1 MTYTNLPKGKYVLRV
16 RSTNSDGVWVENER
30 ALDIVILPSFWET
43 PVAYVMYVLFVLII
57 ILVAV
62 YILFTIYRLKH
73 EVSVEQ
79 QISDIK
85 LRFFTNI
92 SHELRTPLTLI
103 AGPVE
108 QVLKNDKLPADAR
121 EQLVVVER
129 NTSRMLRLVNQILD
143 FRKIQN
149 KKMKMQVQRVDVV
162 PFVRKVMDNFE
173 AVAEEHRIDF
183 LFETEKE
190 HLYLW
195 VDADKLEKVVFNLLS
210 NAFKYTPNGKM
221 ITIFIREDEE
231 IVSIGVQDQ
240 GIGIAENKK
249 KSLFVRF
256 ENLVDKNLFN
266 QASTGIGLSL
276 VKELVEMHQATISV
290 DSRLGEGSCFKVDFL
305 KGKEHYDKEVEF
317 ILEDTDAP
325 MEMGQVVDLA
335 NSSIQSERLVADAE
349 EVGIASSVEEEQVT
363 EEGNAKELMLL
374 VEDNQELRVFL
385 RSIFASNYRVVEAAD
400 GMEGWSKALKYVPD
414 IIISDVMMP
423 EKDGIEMT
431 RELRADMT
439 TSHIPIILLTAKTT
453 IESKLEGLEYGADDY
468 ITKPFSATYLQAR
481 VENLLSQRKKLQ
493 SFYRENLLNIPV
505 VDSNGSLSGVSTT
518 SETVV
523 GGTSEAQKNDVDGQ
537 VPVMSPN
544 DRKFM
549 DKLVELMEKNMDN
562 GELVVDDLV
571 SELAVSRSVFFKKLK
586 TLTGLAPIEFI
597 KEMRMKRAVQLIE
610 TGEFNMTQISYMV
623 GINDP
628 RYFSKCFKAQ
638 VGMTPTEYRDKKLGK

>member
-1 MTYTNLPKGKYVLRV
+1 MPT
-16 RSTNSDGVWVENER
+16 
-30 ALDIVILPSFWET
+30 
-43 PVAYVMYVLFVLII
+43 
-57 ILVAV
+57 
-62 YILFTIYRLKH
+62 
-73 EVSVEQ
+73 
-79 QISDIK
+79 
-85 LRFFTNI
+85 
-92 SHELRTPLTLI
+92 
-103 AGPVE
+103 
-108 QVLKNDKLPADAR
+108 DAR

-149 KKMKMQVQRVDVV
+149 KKMKMQVQRVDIV

-183 LFETEKE
+183 LFQTEKE

-195 VDADKLEKVVFNLLS
+195 VDADKLEKIVFNLLS

-221 ITIFIREDEE
+221 ITMFIREDENT
-231 IVSIGVQDQ
+231 VSIGVQDQ

-276 VKELVEMHQATISV
+276 VKELVEMHKATISV
-290 DSRLGEGSCFKVDFL
+290 DSRLGEGSCFKIDFL
-305 KGKEHYDKEVEF
+305 KGKEHYDKETEF
-317 ILEDTDAP
+317 ILEDAEAP
-325 MEMGQVVDLA
+325 VRMGQVVDIA
-335 NSSIQSERLVADAE
+335 NSSIQSETLIPDESEKIEAVYEEDAAKE
-349 EVGIASSVEEEQVT
+349 ENS
-363 EEGNAKELMLL
+363 KELMLL
-374 VEDNQELRVFL
+374 VEDNQELREFL
-385 RSIFASNYRVVEAAD
+385 RSIFSPMYRVVEAAD
-400 GMEGWSKALKYVPD
+400 GREGANKALKYLPD

-481 VENLLSQRKKLQ
+481 VENLLMQRKKLQ
-493 SFYRENLLNIPV
+493 SFYRDSLMHINMSVTSGELPASTKAMAEEEKKIVSEREEEQTQLQSQQQPTIP
-505 VDSNGSLSGVSTT
+505 D
-518 SETVV
+518 
-523 GGTSEAQKNDVDGQ
+523 
-537 VPVMSPN
+537 MSPN

-549 DKLVELMEKNMDN
+549 DKLVELMEQNMDN
-562 GELVVDDLV
+562 GDLVVDDLV
-571 SELAVSRSVFFKKLK
+571 RELAVSRSVFFKKLK

-597 KEMRMKRAVQLIE
+597 KEIRIKRATQLIE

-638 VGMTPTEYRDKKLGK
+638 VGMTPTEYKEKIGR

>member
-1 MTYTNLPKGKYVLRV
+1 
-16 RSTNSDGVWVENER
+16 
-30 ALDIVILPSFWET
+30 
-43 PVAYVMYVLFVLII
+43 
-57 ILVAV
+57 
-62 YILFTIYRLKH
+62 
-73 EVSVEQ
+73 
-79 QISDIK
+79 
-85 LRFFTNI
+85 
-92 SHELRTPLTLI
+92 
-103 AGPVE
+103 
-108 QVLKNDKLPADAR
+108 
-121 EQLVVVER
+121 
-129 NTSRMLRLVNQILD
+129 
-143 FRKIQN
+143 
-149 KKMKMQVQRVDVV
+149 MQVQRLDIV

-183 LFETEKE
+183 LFQTEKE

-195 VDADKLEKVVFNLLS
+195 VDADKLEKIVFNLLS

-221 ITIFIREDEE
+221 ITVFIREDENT
-231 IVSIGVQDQ
+231 VSIGVQDQ

-276 VKELVEMHQATISV
+276 VKELVEMHKATISV
-290 DSRLGEGSCFKVDFL
+290 DSHLGEGSCFKVDFL
-305 KGKEHYDKEVEF
+305 KGKEHYDKEAEF
-317 ILEDTDAP
+317 ILEDAVAP
-325 MEMGQVVDLA
+325 ARMGQVVDIA
-335 NSSIQSERLVADAE
+335 NSSIQSETLVSDDSEKIEDVYGE
-349 EVGIASSVEEEQVT
+349 EFAKEE
-363 EEGNAKELMLL
+363 NSKELMLL
-374 VEDNQELRVFL
+374 VEDNQELREFL
-385 RSIFASNYRVVEAAD
+385 RSIFSPMYRVVEAAD
-400 GMEGWSKALKYVPD
+400 GKEGASKALKYLPD

-481 VENLLSQRKKLQ
+481 VENLLMQRKKLQ
-493 SFYRENLLNIPV
+493 SFYRDSLMHINISTGQEVAPV
-505 VDSNGSLSGVSTT
+505 ATDMPSAEEDA
-518 SETVV
+518 SETVPA
-523 GGTSEAQKNDVDGQ
+523 TLE
-537 VPVMSPN
+537 MSPN

-549 DKLVELMEKNMDN
+549 DKLVELMEQNMDN

-571 SELAVSRSVFFKKLK
+571 RELAVSRSVFFKKLK

-597 KEMRMKRAVQLIE
+597 KEMRIKRATQLIE

-638 VGMTPTEYRDKKLGK
+638 VGMTPTEYRDRVGR